1 MMNTGKTH
9 VSPRFF
15 AFVGAALGRPLG
27 FLFSL
32 GGRDFSPGVRSQH
45 EQALAPEESFSASAV
60 S

>member
-1 MMNTGKTH
+1 MMTAGKT
-9 VSPRFF
+9 PMNDLFF
-15 AFVGAALGRPLG
+15 AFVGAALDRPPG

-32 GGRDFSPGVRSQH
+32 GGRDFSPGLRSWQ